1 VEFALPHIIVRIY
14 CGPGVEPGVGPDL
27 VAALGVH
34 PVEVTEVR
42 DHHEARRAAGGR
54 PPILVVVTDPPNL
67 RAAVAA
73 TWSEFPQ
80 TPILIVGNS
89 TAGPDTREPPLSME
103 ATERGGVDTIS
114 ASLPLTNICWHVLE
128 AVGRAAL
135 LPGAT
140 ERLLGPVFMEVD
152 DRGNVLS
159 SAVGIDQLLIDGRRL
174 RIGQSLLPLIE
185 PRDRDDFTRMLEQP
199 QVGAARFST
208 ARLIGEHGCGHTAS
222 VGMRRLGAGRVG
234 LLFQPLI
241 PDGPILGRHINNRDP
256 ITGLFTRWAISRL
269 LEESEEAGEMGRGP
283 TLLMLKMDN
292 FRTVSEHIGSRT
304 TDTILVRVASI
315 LGQILPYSAVSSR
328 LMGDTF
334 LTFLPD
340 MGVEEAIDRGRQ
352 VIEAVNGIDV
362 PAVASDFKLRAS
374 IGISGEVLADHD
386 LALRLAEA
394 AVTAARADGGNRVV
408 VAKPPFTPAWAAEFA
423 AEMERGTWEVWLQ
436 PVATQVGGQAAFHES
451 LARFGNGHGHLVS
464 RPEFF
469 TTGRANGL
477 LERFDR
483 MMLQRCLQ
491 ILEAHPD
498 ARLSVNISYETFA
511 SNAFPDSV
519 LELIREV
526 PDSRR
531 RIILEIAPRC
541 LMVPAI
547 DARSRLEAL
556 AAAGVVVA
564 IDDFG
569 SGICRLHHLTQFP
582 LAMVKLD
589 ELVTG
594 YVDDDPLQRE
604 FARVVAG
611 LCHARGIT
619 TVAEFTRSP
628 EQLTRL
634 LEDGVD
640 LFQGELLGM
649 PAPAARVLGESG
661 ISRVVPT

>member
-1 VEFALPHIIVRIY
+1 MEFALPHVIVRIY
-14 CGPGVEPGVGPDL
+14 FPEVGPGVGPDL

-34 PVEVTEVR
+34 PVEVTEAR

-54 PPILVVVTDPPNL
+54 PPSLVVVTDPPNHH
-67 RAAVAA
+67 AAVAA

-89 TAGPDTREPPLSME
+89 AAVPDAPELPLVKE
-103 ATERGGVDTIS
+103 APESGWVDTIS
-114 ASLPLTNICWHVLE
+114 GNLPLTDMCWHVLK
-128 AVGRAAL
+128 AVSRVAL
-135 LPGAT
+135 LPGVS
-140 ERLLGPVFMEVD
+140 ERLLGPVFIEVD

-159 SAVGIDQLLIDGRRL
+159 RAVGIDRLLVDSRRV
-174 RIGQSLLPLIE
+174 RIGESLLPLIE
-185 PRDRDDFTRMLEQP
+185 PRDRDDLARMFEQP
-199 QVGAARFST
+199 QVGTARFCT
-208 ARLIGEHGCGHTAS
+208 ARLISEHGCGHAAS
-222 VGMRRLGAGRVG
+222 VGLRRLGAGRVG
-234 LLFQPLI
+234 VLFQPLI

-256 ITGLFTRWAISRL
+256 ITGLLTRWAISRL
-269 LEESEEAGEMGRGP
+269 LEESEEAGAMARGP
-283 TLLMLKMDN
+283 TLLILKLDN
-292 FRTVSEHIGSRT
+292 FRTVSEHIGSRI
-304 TDTILVRVASI
+304 TDAILVQVASI
-315 LGQILPYSAVSSR
+315 LGQILPYPAVSSR

-340 MGVEEAIDRGRQ
+340 MGVEEALDRGRR

-362 PAVASDFKLRAS
+362 PPPASGFKLRAS
-374 IGISGEVLADHD
+374 IGVAGEVFADHD

-394 AVTAARADGGNRVV
+394 AAAAARAAGGNRA
-408 VAKPPFTPAWAAEFA
+408 VAAGPTLTPARAAEFA
-423 AEMERGTWEVWLQ
+423 AEMERGSWEVWLQ
-436 PVATQVGGQAAFHES
+436 PVVPQAGGQAAFHES

-483 MMLQRCLQ
+483 MMLERCLRL
-491 ILEAHPD
+491 LEAHPD
-498 ARLSVNISYETFA
+498 ARLSVNISFETFA
-511 SNAFPDSV
+511 SNAFPGSV
-519 LELIREV
+519 LEPIREL
-526 PDSRR
+526 PDSTR

-541 LMVPAI
+541 LMAPAI
-547 DARSRLEAL
+547 DARSRLESL
-556 AAAGVVVA
+556 AAAGVAVA

-569 SGICRLHHLTQFP
+569 SGICRLHYLTQFP

-604 FARVVAG
+604 FVRVVAG

-628 EQLTRL
+628 EQLARL
-634 LEDGVD
+634 VEDGVD

-661 ISRVVPT
+661 IRRRVPT

>member
-1 VEFALPHIIVRIY
+1 MEFALPHVIVRIY
-14 CGPGVEPGVGPDL
+14 FPEVGTGVGPDL

-34 PVEVTEVR
+34 PVEVTEAR

-54 PPILVVVTDPPNL
+54 PPSLVVVTDPPNH

-73 TWSEFPQ
+73 TWSEFPK
-80 TPILIVGNS
+80 TPILIVGGS
-89 TAGPDTREPPLSME
+89 AAGPDTREPPLATE
-103 ATERGGVDTIS
+103 ATETGWVDTVS
-114 ASLPLTNICWHVLE
+114 ASLPLTDICWHVLE
-128 AVGRAAL
+128 AIGRAAL
-135 LPGAT
+135 LPGVT

-159 SAVGIDQLLIDGRRL
+159 SAVGIDQLLVDGRRP

-185 PRDRDDFTRMLEQP
+185 PRDRDDFARMLEQP
-199 QVGAARFST
+199 QVGAARFCT
-208 ARLIGEHGCGHTAS
+208 ARLVGEHGCGHTAS
-222 VGMRRLGAGRVG
+222 IGMRRLGAGRVG

-256 ITGLFTRWAISRL
+256 ITGLLTRWAISRL
-269 LEESEEAGEMGRGP
+269 LEESEGAGDMGREP
-283 TLLMLKMDN
+283 TLLILKLDN

-304 TDTILVRVASI
+304 TDVILVRVASI
-315 LGQILPYSAVSSR
+315 LGQILPYPAVSSR

-334 LTFLPD
+334 LTYLPD
-340 MGVEEAIDRGRQ
+340 VGVDEALDRSRR

-362 PAVASDFKLRAS
+362 PAAASGFRLRAS
-374 IGISGEVLADHD
+374 IGVAGEVLADHD
-386 LALRLAEA
+386 LAIRLAEVA
-394 AVTAARADGGNRVV
+394 AATARAAGGNRAV
-408 VAKPPFTPAWAAEFA
+408 VAGPTLTPARAAEFA
-423 AEMERGTWEVWLQ
+423 TEMERGSWEVWLQ
-436 PVATQVGGQAAFHES
+436 PVVPPVGGQAAFHES
-451 LARFGNGHGHLVS
+451 LARFGNGHGHLMS

-491 ILEAHPD
+491 LLEAHPD
-498 ARLSVNISYETFA
+498 ARLSVNISFETFA
-511 SNAFPDSV
+511 SNAFPDSA
-519 LELIREV
+519 LELIREA
-526 PDSRR
+526 PDSSKRL
-531 RIILEIAPRC
+531 ILEIAPRC
-541 LMVPAI
+541 LMAPAP

-556 AAAGVVVA
+556 AAAGVAVA

-569 SGICRLHHLTQFP
+569 SGICRLHYLTQFP

-604 FARVVAG
+604 FVRVVAG
-611 LCHARGIT
+611 LCHARGIA
-619 TVAEFTRSP
+619 TVAEFTRSQ
-628 EQLTRL
+628 EQLGRL
-634 LEDGVD
+634 VEDGVD

-649 PAPAARVLGESG
+649 PAPAARVLGESR
-661 ISRVVPT
+661 IHPEVTA